1 MKVEKTNFWGV
12 LFYVFVF
19 IKLFDYSLIIIL
31 LILFFSVKKVSTI
44 AHWYFVISLG
54 CVCDT
59 FTFAKAK
66 VWDFHSWLYSNQRF
80 EQSLRQTYFL
90 LFMNKQQKLGLDS
103 FRYRYSR
110 DDVLGA
116 FLCIILWRK
125 LFRFLYNF
133 NLVRKFIFN

>member
-1 MKVEKTNFWGV
+1 MKVEKKTNFWGV

-31 LILFFSVKKVSTI
+31 LILFFSVKKASTI
-44 AHWYFVISLG
+44 ARWYFVISLG
-54 CVCDT
+54 CIYDT

-66 VWDFHSWLYSNQRF
+66 VWDSHSRLYSNQRF

-103 FRYRYSR
+103 LHSLYSFRSR
-110 DDVLGA
+110 WRVGGVSLHSSMTW
-116 FLCIILWRK
+116 IIS
-125 LFRFLYNF
+125 F
-133 NLVRKFIFN
+133 FI